1 LYFAWHSPV
10 VSNHSKLIEKL
21 EQDEDPPALPNF
33 AKATLGKKLWWASV
47 QKVFHNM
54 G

>member
-1 LYFAWHSPV
+1 MF
-10 VSNHSKLIEKL
+10 SKGHVQYVLKLADKL
-21 EQDEDPPALPNF
+21 EQDEDPT
-33 AKATLGKKLWWASV
+33 TLKFRRASV